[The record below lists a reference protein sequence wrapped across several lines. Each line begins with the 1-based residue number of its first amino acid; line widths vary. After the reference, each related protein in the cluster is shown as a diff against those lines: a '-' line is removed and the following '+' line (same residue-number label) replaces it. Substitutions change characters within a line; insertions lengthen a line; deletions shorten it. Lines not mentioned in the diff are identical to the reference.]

1 MWFCH
6 VLESLHVYESWHF
19 ITLGLEMKEVDIF
32 MHVFF
37 FFSRWLCIKNDYNYV
52 EDKLHMKSKVSIVL
66 DELTI
71 IYAHLLFLQMWC
83 AIVLYCLILI
93 FNLVVMNL
101 TSHGFFQKGFTFQKT
116 KHFVVSYFNF
126 YHHIWFLLHTFLA
139 TWWKDC

>member
-1 MWFCH
+1 MILPCSWIIACLWIMTFYN
-6 VLESLHVYESWHF
+6 VGFGDEGSWH
-19 ITLGLEMKEVDIF
+19 IYA
-32 MHVFF
+32 FF
-37 FFSRWLCIKNDYNYV
+37 FFFLKVIMHKNDYNYV

-66 DELTI
+66 DELMI